1 MTDMTKTEFFEVG
14 GCVRDDLLGVE
25 SNDVDFTVV
34 GPSTF
39 EAMETE
45 LVGMGF
51 QVFTTNPEFVTV
63 RAMVPESMPELR
75 ARTKVADFVLARK
88 DGASSDGR
96 RPDFVEPGTLM
107 DDLARRDFTV
117 NAMARGLDGE
127 LVDPFDGVR
136 DLCSHTL
143 RFVGDPMTRLR
154 EDGLRMLRGFRFMV
168 TKDLEPD
175 GFAMAALGSDEAATL
190 LRSVSKERMVME
202 LDKMFKFD
210 TLATLELLVS
220 LPVHTVEA
228 MFPEGLRL
236 SPTLK
241 KG

>member
-1 MTDMTKTEFFEVG
+1 MTKTEFFEVG
-14 GCVRDDLLGVE
+14 GCVRDNLLGVE

-34 GPSTF
+34 GPATF
-39 EAMETE
+39 KAMESE

-51 QVFTTNPEFVTV
+51 KVFTTNPEFVTV
-63 RAMVPESMPELR
+63 KALVPESMPELR
-75 ARTKVADFVLARK
+75 ARTNVADFVLARK

-96 RPDFVEPGTLM
+96 RPDFVEPGTLL

-175 GFAMAALGSDEAATL
+175 TATWDALCSDEAADL
-190 LRSVSKERMVME
+190 LRSVSKERLVTE
-202 LDKMFKFD
+202 LSKMFKFD
-210 TLATLELLVS
+210 TLAALALLSELPTL
-220 LPVHTVEA
+220 TVKA

-241 KG
+241 KA